1 MNLMTFSLYTVLV
14 SSVIVGS
21 ILVYLYGLERQKHT
35 GLWALGML
43 AYGATF
49 LADALAHSVAP
60 LSQMGIVV
68 VSVLSGLLFVEGAR
82 HVRGDHGVSRGWL
95 LAALVALIAAF
106 ALPGGL
112 ILEYIMPA
120 SAYLGAGFLY
130 SMWLLFWLKGQ
141 TGSAR
146 LMAAVSLASLG
157 LLAFLHPLMEHFFG
171 ADGLRGD
178 YLWASVFIVSF
189 GIGVLFMHVRESAAR
204 LAEQGTEVARQ
215 AALLDQ
221 VSDGILGLDMAL
233 NVTVWSSVCER
244 MYGRSAEDTIGRP
257 IAMVL
262 PGEFVTA
269 KPDVVFGRLA
279 SQGRVSWMMKHRN
292 ASGDEQFSEI
302 SGSQVTDDK
311 GQVTGYVAVVRD
323 VTERFKSQIEIHEG
337 RERYRTLF
345 ESSPIPLW
353 EEDFSAVKVYLDKL
367 KATGVV
373 DIARHFIENRSAL
386 LECIGLVRILDV
398 NEATLKLYRAD
409 TKQVFREGLDPYVH
423 EDSVSA
429 FAEEFAA
436 LAAGATTFTS
446 QVRSWTADGQE
457 LIVRFTLAVPPGY
470 EETLELVLIS
480 DMDLTSYVGVQR
492 ELETYQDGLEEL
504 VERRTEQLRE
514 ANTRMQEAIAAKDRL
529 LANVSHEMR
538 TPLNSIIGFT
548 GVVAQ
553 GLAGDVT
560 DEAKRQLTMANRSG
574 KQLLALV
581 NDLLDLSRLEHGSVQ
596 IEAAPVDIEALL
608 HSTCEIIQPFAK
620 DKGLLA
626 DCDVASL
633 PMVRTDADRVRQ
645 VLLNLLSN
653 AVKYTD
659 EGSVMVS
666 GHVADDAVLLC
677 VTDTGRGIAAGDTEH
692 VFEAFHQLAPT
703 REAKHTGAGLG
714 LAISREIAHLL
725 GGELSVESRL
735 GHGSVFTLSLPL
747 DASGDSAS
755 HSG

>member
-1 MNLMTFSLYTVLV
+1 MDLMTFSLYTVLI

-43 AYGATF
+43 VYGMTF
-49 LADALAHSVAP
+49 LADALAHSVARAMRP
-60 LSQMGIVV
+60 SIVV
-68 VSVLSGLLFVEGAR
+68 FSVLAGLLFVEGAR
-82 HVRGDHGVSRGWL
+82 HLWGQRGVSRGWL
-95 LAALVALIAAF
+95 IAAAVALVAMF
-106 ALPGGL
+106 ALPG
-112 ILEYIMPA
+112 ESFTEFVVPA
-120 SAYLGAGFLY
+120 SAYLGAGFFY
-130 SMWLLFWLKGQ
+130 STWVLFRLQ
-141 TGSAR
+141 ERTGSAH
-146 LMAAVSLASLG
+146 LMVGASFASLG
-157 LLAFLHPLMEHFFG
+157 LLAFLHPLVEHFFG
-171 ADGLRGD
+171 VGGLRGD
-178 YLWASVFIVSF
+178 YLWASVFVVSS
-189 GIGVLFMHVRESAAR
+189 GIGVLLMHVRETAAR

-221 VSDGILGLDMAL
+221 VSDGILGLDTEL
-233 NVTVWSSVCER
+233 NITVWSSVCER
-244 MYGRSAEDTIGRP
+244 IYGQSAHDVVGKP

-269 KPDVVFGRLA
+269 KPDVVFARLA
-279 SQGRVSWMMKHRN
+279 SQGRVSWMMKHLN
-292 ASGDEQFSEI
+292 ASGDELFSEI
-302 SGSQVTDDK
+302 SGSRVTDDK
-311 GQVTGYVAVVRD
+311 EQVTGYVAVVRD

-353 EEDFSAVKVYLDKL
+353 EEDFSAVKVYLDEL
-367 KATGVV
+367 RATGVT
-373 DIARHFIENRSAL
+373 DIAQHLLENRDAL

-409 TKQVFREGLDPYVH
+409 SKQVFREGLDPYVH

-446 QVRSWTADGQE
+446 QVRSWTTDGQE

-470 EETLELVLIS
+470 EDTLELVLIS

-560 DEAKRQLTMANRSG
+560 EEAKRQLTMANRSG

-608 HSTCEIIQPFAK
+608 HSTCEIIQPFAR

-626 DCDVASL
+626 GCDIANL
-633 PMVRTDADRVRQ
+633 PLVHTDADRVRQ

-659 EGSVMVS
+659 EGSVTVGGRVS
-666 GHVADDAVLLC
+666 SDAVLLS
-677 VTDTGRGIAAGDTEH
+677 VADTGRGIDEQDTEH

-747 DASGDSAS
+747 DPVDRHTEQAG
-755 HSG
+755 